1 MRRKRR
7 GLEAFCVN
15 YTLAT
20 NLSNFT
26 KHRGKVSNDITYQ
39 PAMLDCHGAF
49 I

>member
-20 NLSNFT
+20 IPSNFT
-26 KHRGKVSNDITYQ
+26 KHRGKVSNETTYQ
-39 PAMLDCHGAF
+39 PAMLDCRGAF